1 MNLQHSTTQT
11 LTSTVL
17 DKLLTLK
24 PTLKTKS
31 TWKPGALLL
40 AFVSLW
46 SELSVAQGT
55 DTLKLAEQY
64 KVQAESARIDCD
76 VELYQDDKLEK
87 TRQYQVYAG
96 KDNQSLVL
104 FKSNA
109 DAGQKVL
116 INGKDFWLLMPKSR
130 RPMRITPMQKLLGE
144 ASLGDVATLSWSKDY
159 QVVAEVAQENTITL
173 ELHAQNAAAS
183 YQRISLT
190 VNAADQFP
198 LTADLYLRSGVLAKT
213 ASFSRGHRD
222 GKPAIVAMSLQD
234 QLQPHSKTVI
244 HYKRVTPV
252 DIPAKVFNPQVLL
265 RADVASLLGQ

>member
-1 MNLQHSTTQT
+1 MNMLNMTVATFTVKPAALFLAIATMCSGLSFGQSNATLQ
-11 LTSTVL
+11 
-17 DKLLTLK
+17 
-24 PTLKTKS
+24 
-31 TWKPGALLL
+31 
-40 AFVSLW
+40 
-46 SELSVAQGT
+46 
-55 DTLKLAEQY
+55 LAEQY

-76 VELYQDDKLEK
+76 VELYQDEKLEK
-87 TRQYQVYAG
+87 TREYQVYAG

-116 INGKDFWLLMPKSR
+116 ISGKDFWLLMPKSR

-159 QVVAEVAQENTITL
+159 QVAAEVTQNNIIKL
-173 ELHAQNAAAS
+173 ELNAHNAAAS

-190 VNAADQFP
+190 LNADDQFP
-198 LTADLYLRSGVLAKT
+198 LSADLYLRSGVLAKT
-213 ASFSRGHRD
+213 ATFERGARD

-234 QLQPHSKTVI
+234 KLQPRSKTVI
-244 HYKRVTPV
+244 RYKAVTLV

-265 RADVASLLGQ
+265 RADFASMLTQ